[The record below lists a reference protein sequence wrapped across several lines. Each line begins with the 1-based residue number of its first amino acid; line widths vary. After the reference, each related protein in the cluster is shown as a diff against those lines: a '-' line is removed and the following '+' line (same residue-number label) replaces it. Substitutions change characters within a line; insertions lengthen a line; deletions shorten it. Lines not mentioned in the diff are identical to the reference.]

1 MLSYW
6 LLIQKNISQAITYH
20 KLPTL
25 PVPTLLIVWTPNEME
40 NVGHIPFIEIEQLRG
55 QLGVEPKQYKI
66 ISNFKLRVLDVAVE
80 QVNQHSDY
88 TIKYE
93 QHKQGADNYRF
104 FIQI

>member
-1 MLSYW
+1 MKW
-6 LLIQKNISQAITYH
+6 K
-20 KLPTL
+20 
-25 PVPTLLIVWTPNEME
+25 

-66 ISNFKLRVLDVAVE
+66 ISNFKLQVLDVAVE

-93 QHKQGADNYRF
+93 QHKQGRTIIGFSFKFKPKVDK
-104 FIQI
+104 ISKK